1 MERLPCTSTH
11 QGSPKTL
18 VPVSPREAHLK
29 EPTSAHE
36 LSSYVL
42 LVGMPIC
49 PNAGKQVQ
57 NKPQANSRKKTPRQG
72 TSTLSKAENAST
84 S

>member
-1 MERLPCTSTH
+1 M
-11 QGSPKTL
+11 
-18 VPVSPREAHLK
+18 K
-29 EPTSAHE
+29 ELTSAHE

-57 NKPQANSRKKTPRQG
+57 KQASGNLERKMPHQGTNTLSKAKMPRQG
-72 TSTLSKAENAST
+72 TSTLSKVKNASR